1 MMIALA
7 LPIDVGTFTGA
18 PFFVTMGALTLAAAA
33 TTASMSRTM
42 ILIVGTPGSAIS
54 GRLFS

>member
-18 PFFVTMGALTLAAAA
+18 PPFVTIGALTFFAAA

-42 ILIVGTPGSAIS
+42 ILIIGAPGSAIS